1 MAKVLVSL
9 DDRLLERFD
18 AAARARG
25 LSRSRYLGQ
34 LAELDL
40 GVSAGP
46 GQRPE
51 VRRAL
56 ERLDELFRAHNPS
69 DDSTTAIRSDRDSR

>member
-9 DDRLLERFD
+9 DDRLLERID

-25 LSRSRYLGQ
+25 LTRSRYLAH
-34 LAELDL
+34 LAEVDL
-40 GVSAGP
+40 GVSVGP

-51 VRRAL
+51 VQRAL
-56 ERLDELFRAHNPS
+56 ERLDELFRAYKPD
-69 DDSTTAIRSDRDSR
+69 DDSTAAIRAGRDSR

>member
-9 DDRLLERFD
+9 DDRLLERID

-34 LAELDL
+34 LAEHDL

-46 GQRPE
+46 GRRSE

-56 ERLDELFRAHNPS
+56 ERLDELFREYKPD
-69 DDSTTAIRSDRDSR
+69 DDSTAVIRADRDSR